1 MPEVFTNSGPS
12 MSANETVV
20 AGSDSS
26 RKIEDY
32 AIIGDCRSAALI
44 SRHGALDWLCLPH
57 FSSPSIFGAL
67 LDQERGGCFRIAPI
81 APARTTRRYLPGT
94 NVLETTFRTPDGLVR
109 VTDAMTIPCGS
120 ELQPMR
126 EVLRLVEGLEGEVPV
141 RFEVQVAPNYGRT
154 VGRLKRHNDSLW
166 AYTWDNQ
173 CVHIESDVALSSS
186 ETRLSGEHAVLP
198 GQRLWS
204 SLTYTKDDIGV
215 IPALGDTARDRL
227 DSTARWWRAWSARSR
242 YAGPYADAVT
252 RSALTL
258 KLMTHA
264 LSGAVIAAPS
274 TSLPES
280 VGAERNWDYRY
291 CWLRDAAL
299 TMRALIGLGYLDE
312 ARAFF
317 NWLLHAT
324 RLTWPE
330 LQVLYDVYG
339 RTELP
344 EMELAHWRG
353 FCDSRPVRV
362 GNGAHLQRQLDV
374 YGAVCFAAREFVSAT
389 GCLERDEARLLR
401 GFGDAVCR
409 LWELPDHGIWE
420 IRGEPRHYTFSKVMC
435 WTALDALIALSNK
448 GLLQIASH
456 FAQGRSALRD
466 IIETRGYN
474 RHIRSY
480 VGVLDGDG
488 VDASLLLMGCLD
500 YLDPSDARMRSTFAR
515 IQQRLSRNGLL
526 LRYESGHDRL
536 AGDEGA
542 FGICSFWAIDNLAK
556 RGDCDEARRSFE
568 HLLHYANDL
577 GLFAEEIA
585 VDSGAL
591 LGNFPQAYTHVGV
604 INAALA
610 LESRRV

>member
-1 MPEVFTNSGPS
+1 
-12 MSANETVV
+12 MSANEL
-20 AGSDSS
+20 ASIGKDCAQA
-26 RKIEDY
+26 IEDY

-67 LDQERGGCFRIAPI
+67 LDQERGGYFRIAPT
-81 APARTTRRYLPGT
+81 APARTSRRYLPGT
-94 NVLETTFRTPDGLVR
+94 NVLETTFRTSDGVIR
-109 VTDAMTIPCGS
+109 VTDAMTIPCDS
-120 ELQPMR
+120 DLQPMR
-126 EVLRLVEGLEGEVPV
+126 EVLRLVEGVEGEVPV
-141 RFEVQVAPNYGRT
+141 RFDIQLEPNYGRT
-154 VGRLKRHNDSLW
+154 AARVKRLSKSLW
-166 AYTWDNQ
+166 ACTWDNQ
-173 CVHIESDVALSSS
+173 CVHIESDIALALNES
-186 ETRLSGEHAVLP
+186 RLFGEHAVRP
-198 GQRLWS
+198 GQRLWC
-204 SLTYTKDDIGV
+204 SLTYTKGDIGV
-215 IPALGDTARDRL
+215 ISALGDAAQDRL
-227 DSTARWWRAWSARSR
+227 DSTARWWHAWTAQSR
-242 YAGPYADAVT
+242 YAGPYTDAVT

-280 VGAERNWDYRY
+280 IGAERNWDYRY

-299 TMRALIGLGYLDE
+299 TMRALIGLGYLDD

-317 NWLLHAT
+317 NWMLHAT

-339 RTELP
+339 RTELT
-344 EMELAHWRG
+344 EIELRHWRG

-362 GNGAHLQRQLDV
+362 GNGAHTQRQLDV
-374 YGAVCFAAREFVSAT
+374 YGAVCHAAREFVSAT

-409 LWELPDHGIWE
+409 LWELPDQGIWE

-435 WTALDALIALSNK
+435 WTALDALIALSNEGMLK
-448 GLLQIASH
+448 APSH
-456 FAQGRSALRD
+456 FVESRSALREV
-466 IIETRGYN
+466 IETRGYN
-474 RHIRSY
+474 SQIQSY
-480 VGVLDGDG
+480 VGVLDGSG

-500 YLDPSDARMRSTFAR
+500 YLDPDDARMRSTFER
-515 IQQRLSRNGLL
+515 IQQRLSHNGLL
-526 LRYESGHDRL
+526 FRYESGHDRM
-536 AGDEGA
+536 AGHEGA

-556 RGDCDEARRSFE
+556 RGDLEDARRSFE
-568 HLLHYANDL
+568 HLLSYANDL
-577 GLFAEEIA
+577 GLFAEEID

-610 LESRRV
+610 LDARRV